1 MFRAR
6 KFVEVPSKRGGG
18 LLSPPHPDLL
28 IATGGT
34 ATTTAE
40 SKRQRLLLDA
50 TEAQSLPRYSQQQVT
65 EVMDGDD
72 ESANV
77 LIETPECT
85 ITMID
90 TLPSYISEEIRKEK
104 LAHAVQSHNR
114 QQSFPQIVACRASV
128 PSARVS
134 SGRQWIMY
142 FVVILRTKILLW
154 QEEQGRVIALSLPD
168 ELDDRE
174 VLHPFLFALY
184 GQSLSLM
191 VIGQSGIVLFWEDID
206 LPYESIPLSVQ
217 IPLQYDEHVYT
228 NADAIMSTVD
238 QQAPHLQQS
247 ADDEDLKS
255 IVCWSNQGNIWE
267 VAMEDRRI
275 RVRSFEKRNGG
286 FLSGLT
292 KSVSQFFF
300 ASASRPSGGQFGG
313 ELDPNL
319 PIKYVKVVP
328 SVVEGDDSGLSGNDE
343 TSDMLVLFS
352 NGIVERRTFSTGD
365 VMDCSCVSVKHFDA
379 SRVAISYFSD
389 NFPDHHL
396 AKVDIVSLPYVLDNC
411 FALLVAFV
419 CSSRHES
426 SAKVKYA
433 LFQFALGSTSESPE
447 PEWACVLDYEPVF
460 TEVGDHSRYFQVE
473 SFGIARGAFYL
484 VWTKALPIQ
493 FSSILLPRSGQ
504 STVRY
509 AAFSLQGV
517 HNRTAVAF
525 GGRVEAN
532 AFAGDA
538 VKGSV
543 SFVLMEDDSKTSSGA
558 GTVCVATASNMQK
571 VDGLPT
577 RTSTTASLEKSRK
590 RLEEA
595 SRITGESPHFLGENL
610 DVQEY
615 VRLLLTHFHDDPYS
629 TSPLRI
635 GSKDAASVAHAA
647 IAIDFQILDAKP
659 SSGLRWGKQDTEER
673 SAAAREQ
680 AAKQKNASDVG
691 LVTPKLVRFQLEEKR
706 ARHVEFLDFLQRRC
720 ANVWQVIVK
729 SPELSRYLIED
740 EEKLNAAISLSKFQ
754 GSLLSGQDESSATDA
769 HRVQRRLTGQF
780 LLHAIEKT
788 VEQRGYQKEQLRLAG
803 YNAFDIFY
811 CEVSK
816 ITELFQLLSVEVHKL
831 GTTIGESD
839 PAYLS
844 ALLEAGYSMLSMLQ
858 PAINADSQKTPF
870 VLTGSWAFTRNVRE
884 VILDHVSRLTVLV
897 GYSTIAGNKQIRWQ
911 QDEIF
916 EVAEQIKNLGRILLD
931 GYLRFVPTVNGEEA
945 EDLRKEAEQSTR
957 HVLNPLVY
965 VATNTS
971 FDAVDGT
978 LGGDLDHVGAIERK
992 RNDLFAQCIKLSEKY
1007 SYYEGMVFL
1016 VYTEDQGSL
1025 SKFDYA
1031 MGKLSKTA
1039 ATKRLESYCK
1049 AYEGFISF
1057 LLRWYGGEIRNPWPV
1072 SAAYAHKARSSMLAY
1087 MLANANMFG
1096 AQTHQYMSGHE
1107 ELSRLRW
1114 VSSISIERYD
1124 LVATFALREAENEQG
1139 SLSKRKNLASIA
1151 KIAALAAPN
1160 TSRNEEAM
1168 QQIKRELVRSKIQEV
1183 LQQLPLD
1190 RTIDV
1195 RPLSSEDLVATCLDA
1210 TSSVA
1215 KTDPLRVSLFLMTLE
1230 AVESL
1235 DAEPDASAFDD
1246 TLARVWRHCI
1256 LDDEELWETLVTEY
1270 ASSVNEQKLEQMMR
1284 KTLLY
1289 AAMKQYLSRRS
1300 HVAVPVALT
1309 VDLIDDLIEHEDN
1322 DDSILAV
1329 RSRQVL
1335 AKTLNLALT
1344 H

>member
-6 KFVEVPSKRGGG
+6 KFVEVPSKRSGG

-28 IATGGT
+28 VATGGT
-34 ATTTAE
+34 ATTTAH
-40 SKRQRLLLDA
+40 SKRQRLLL
-50 TEAQSLPRYSQQQVT
+50 EAAEMQSFDKSSYSTSRYSQQQQT
-65 EVMDGDD
+65 ADAANGGGDDD

-85 ITMID
+85 ISMID

-104 LAHAVQSHNR
+104 FTYAHAVQKQHHSSQHA
-114 QQSFPQIVACRASV
+114 FPQIVSCRASV
-128 PSARVS
+128 PSARHS
-134 SGRQWIMY
+134 SGRQWIVY
-142 FVVILRTKILLW
+142 FAVILRTKILLW
-154 QEEQGRVIALSLPD
+154 QEEQGKVISLSLPD

-206 LPYESIPLSVQ
+206 LPYESVPLSVQ
-217 IPLQYDEHVYT
+217 IPLQYDEEVYT

-238 QQAPHLQQS
+238 QQDPHLQQS
-247 ADDEDLKS
+247 PEEDLKS

-275 RVRSFEKRNGG
+275 RVRTFEKRNGG
-286 FLSGLT
+286 FLSGLS

-300 ASASRPSGGQFGG
+300 ASASRPSGGQYGG
-313 ELDPNL
+313 ELDPSL

-328 SVVEGDDSGLSGNDE
+328 SVAEGDDSGLGSDE

-352 NGIVERRTFSTGD
+352 NGVVERRTFSTGD

-396 AKVDIVSLPYVLDNC
+396 AKVEIVSLPYVLDDC

-419 CSSRHES
+419 CSSRQES

-433 LFQFALGSTSESPE
+433 VFQFSLGSTSESPE

-460 TEVGDHSRYFQVE
+460 AEVGDNSRYFQVE

-484 VWTKALPIQ
+484 VWTKTVPIQ

-517 HNRTAVAF
+517 HNRAAVGF
-525 GGRVEAN
+525 GARLEAN

-543 SFVLMEDDSKTSSGA
+543 SFVLMEDDNKTSG

-577 RTSTTASLEKSRK
+577 RSSNTASVEKSRK

-610 DVQEY
+610 DVHEY
-615 VRLLLTHFHDDPYS
+615 VHLLLTHFHDDPYS

-635 GSKDAASVAHAA
+635 GSRDAMNVAQAA
-647 IAIDFQILDAKP
+647 VAVDFQILDAKP
-659 SSGLRWGKQDTEER
+659 SSGLRWGKEDTDDV
-673 SAAAREQ
+673 AAREH
-680 AAKQKNASDVG
+680 AKRSGADVA

-706 ARHVEFLDFLQRRC
+706 TRHVEFLDFLQRRC

-740 EEKLNAAISLSKFQ
+740 EEKLNAALSLSKFQ
-754 GSLLSGQDESSATDA
+754 GSLVSGKDELASERSI
-769 HRVQRRLTGQF
+769 QRRLTGHF
-780 LLHAIEKT
+780 LLHAIERT
-788 VEQRGYQKEQLRLAG
+788 VEQRGYEKEQLRLAG

-816 ITELFQLLSVEVHKL
+816 ITELFQFLSLEVQKL
-831 GTTIGESD
+831 GTSIGESD
-839 PAYLS
+839 PAYLY
-844 ALLEAGYSMLSMLQ
+844 ALLEGGYSMLSMLQ
-858 PAINADSQKTPF
+858 PSVSSDSQKSPFTP
-870 VLTGSWAFTRNVRE
+870 TGSWAFTRQVRE
-884 VILDHVSRLTVLV
+884 VIVDQISRLTVLV
-897 GYSTIAGNKQIRWQ
+897 GYSNISGQKQIRWQ
-911 QDEIF
+911 NDEIF
-916 EVAEQIKNLGRILLD
+916 EVADQIKSLGRVLLD
-931 GYLRFVPTVNGEEA
+931 GYLRFLPTLHGEEA
-945 EDLRKEAEQSTR
+945 EDLRKEAEQGKR
-957 HVLNPLVY
+957 YVLNPLVY

-971 FDAVDGT
+971 FDAEGTIASDFDHDGF
-978 LGGDLDHVGAIERK
+978 IERK
-992 RNDLFAQCIKLSEKY
+992 RNDLFAQCVKLSEKY

-1016 VYTEDQGSL
+1016 AYTEDQGSL
-1025 SKFDYA
+1025 SKLDYA
-1031 MGKLSKTA
+1031 LGRLAKSA
-1039 ATKRLESYCK
+1039 ALKRLESYCK
-1049 AYEGFISF
+1049 AYEGFPQF
-1057 LLRWYGGEIRNPWPV
+1057 LFSWYGGGVRNPWPV
-1072 SAAYAHKARSSMLAY
+1072 SASYERNSRSSMLAY
-1087 MLANANMFG
+1087 LLANSNLFG
-1096 AQTHQYMSGHE
+1096 ASLHQYMSGHD
-1107 ELSRLRW
+1107 ELSKHCW

-1124 LVATFALREAENEQG
+1124 QTATLALHDAVSEHA
-1139 SLSKRKNLASIA
+1139 SLPKRKTLTSIA

-1160 TSRNEEAM
+1160 TSRNEEIM
-1168 QQIKRELVRSKIQEV
+1168 QQVKREV
-1183 LQQLPLD
+1183 
-1190 RTIDV
+1190 
-1195 RPLSSEDLVATCLDA
+1195 SE
-1210 TSSVA
+1210 
-1215 KTDPLRVSLFLMTLE
+1215 R
-1230 AVESL
+1230 
-1235 DAEPDASAFDD
+1235 
-1246 TLARVWRHCI
+1246 
-1256 LDDEELWETLVTEY
+1256 
-1270 ASSVNEQKLEQMMR
+1270 
-1284 KTLLY
+1284 TLLLLLWST
-1289 AAMKQYLSRRS
+1289 YL
-1300 HVAVPVALT
+1300 T
-1309 VDLIDDLIEHEDN
+1309 
-1322 DDSILAV
+1322 
-1329 RSRQVL
+1329 
-1335 AKTLNLALT
+1335 
-1344 H
+1344 